1 MLNGSVMKN
10 LIRFSVPLLL
20 TNWLQLLF
28 NTADRFIVSRWVGS
42 DALAAVGATF
52 PFYIMVI
59 CLIGGIGA
67 GVSVCAAN
75 DFGAGDDNGLRD
87 TLHTSI
93 LFALLFA
100 LFMLLLGQGL
110 TRPVMRLLG
119 TPADVVDDSVLY
131 LRIYFLCMPGTL
143 VYMFGASYIRATGDS
158 KRPLMLLAI
167 SGASNVVLN
176 MLFVIVF
183 HWGVAGVAIATA
195 ITQYLSAVLVV
206 IYLARRRG
214 PSALDLKKLKLHKA
228 KLAKIIRIGLPAGLQ
243 SAILASSDMPLQ
255 FAVNSLGSLAVAG
268 NSAALTIDGAIFT
281 SMDALCNACTVFT
294 GQNGGAKQF
303 SRMRQVL
310 KDSLILTV
318 AIGFVLGWTGFAFR
332 YNIIGLFLPNAP
344 EAVEYGVS
352 RVSIVSTTC
361 FIYAVLCVLNASLRG
376 YGISTTPAIITLI
389 GIVGFR
395 YTWVLTYFKAHPTIF
410 DLYISYPAAWIL
422 CIIITSILYGRLTKK
437 VRLKE
442 KT

>member
-1 MLNGSVMKN
+1 
-10 LIRFSVPLLL
+10 
-20 TNWLQLLF
+20 
-28 NTADRFIVSRWVGS
+28 
-42 DALAAVGATF
+42 
-52 PFYIMVI
+52 
-59 CLIGGIGA
+59 
-67 GVSVCAAN
+67 
-75 DFGAGDDNGLRD
+75 
-87 TLHTSI
+87 
-93 LFALLFA
+93 
-100 LFMLLLGQGL
+100 MLLLGQGL

-268 NSAALTIDGAIFT
+268 NSAALTIDG
-281 SMDALCNACTVFT
+281 
-294 GQNGGAKQF
+294 
-303 SRMRQVL
+303 
-310 KDSLILTV
+310 
-318 AIGFVLGWTGFAFR
+318 
-332 YNIIGLFLPNAP
+332 
-344 EAVEYGVS
+344 
-352 RVSIVSTTC
+352 
-361 FIYAVLCVLNASLRG
+361 
-376 YGISTTPAIITLI
+376 
-389 GIVGFR
+389 
-395 YTWVLTYFKAHPTIF
+395 
-410 DLYISYPAAWIL
+410 DLYFNGCL
-422 CIIITSILYGRLTKK
+422 
-437 VRLKE
+437 V
-442 KT
+442 